1 MDDVALAALFQK
13 EFTWCRVIAGES
25 VAIVTE
31 PASPGSYLAA
41 SLASLA
47 SMGARPFQVMLPA
60 TPGTDDVPVVALG
73 SGASTILADF
83 PHVVELLGKCDLVID
98 LTLEGLVHSPE
109 TQTVLAGGA
118 RMLWIREPAD
128 ALARLLPTADRV
140 KRIDRSVELLGKARE
155 MTVTSKAGTRFRA
168 NLEGALLTGSR
179 GFCAERGRWA
189 HWGQGLAAAYVKSL
203 DVDGDIVLDVGD
215 MVFPFNRYVES
226 RTTFRFRRG
235 FVEAIEGEGLDA
247 ALIRDYME
255 RWRDENAYG
264 ISHVGWGLHERGL
277 CHALSLYGN
286 TSMGLDGRVFEGN
299 FLFSTGPNHA
309 AERQSRCH
317 FDIPLRHCSIFLDG
331 VPVVLEGVIVEPS
344 IKRASQAP
352 LR

>member
-1 MDDVALAALFQK
+1 MDDVWLTALFQK
-13 EFTWCRVIAGES
+13 EFDWCRVGASES

-31 PASPGSYLAA
+31 PASPPSYLAA

-47 SMGARPFQVMLPA
+47 GRGARPFQVMLPV
-60 TPGTDDVPVVALG
+60 TPTADGIAVVAQG

-83 PHVVELLGKCDLVID
+83 PHVVQLLGTCDLVID

-109 TQTVLAGGA
+109 TQSILAAGA

-128 ALARLLPTADRV
+128 ALARLLPTEERV
-140 KRIDRSVELLGKARE
+140 RRIDRSVELLAGARE

-203 DVDGDIVLDVGD
+203 DVDGEIVLDIGD
-215 MVFPFNRYVES
+215 IVFPFNRYVDS
-226 RTTFRFRRG
+226 RTTLHFREG
-235 FVEAIEGEGLDA
+235 FVEAIEGDGLDA
-247 ALIRDYME
+247 ELIRDYMA
-255 RWRDENAYG
+255 RWQDPNAYG

-277 CHALSLYGN
+277 WHALSLYGS
-286 TSMGLDGRVFEGN
+286 TAMGLDGRVFEGN

-309 AERQSRCH
+309 AGRQSRCH
-317 FDIPLRHCSIFLDG
+317 FDIPMRHCSIFLDG
-331 VPVVLEGVIVEPS
+331 TPIVIDGAIVEPS
-344 IKRASQAP
+344 IRRAKT
-352 LR
+352 

>member
-1 MDDVALAALFQK
+1 MDNVALASLFRK
-13 EFTWCRVIAGES
+13 EFEWCCVAAGES

-31 PASPGSYLAA
+31 PASSPSYVAA

-47 SMGARPFQVMLPA
+47 GMGAQPFQVMLPLTLSTGDIA
-60 TPGTDDVPVVALG
+60 VVAQG

-83 PHVVELLGKCDLVID
+83 PHVVELLGKCGLVID

-109 TQTVLAGGA
+109 TKTVLAGGA

-128 ALARLLPTADRV
+128 ALARLLPTAERV
-140 KRIDRSVELLGKARE
+140 RRIDRSVELLRSAKE
-155 MTVTSKAGTRFRA
+155 MIVTSKAGTRFRA

-189 HWGQGLAAAYVKSL
+189 HWGQGLAAAYVASL
-203 DVDGDIVLDVGD
+203 DVDGEIVLDIGD
-215 MVFPFNRYVES
+215 IVFPFNRYVDS
-226 RTTFRFRRG
+226 RTTLRFREG

-247 ALIRDYME
+247 ALIRDYMA
-255 RWRDENAYG
+255 RWNDRNAYG

-277 CHALSLYGN
+277 WHALSLYG
-286 TSMGLDGRVFEGN
+286 SVAMGLDGRVFEGN

-309 AERQSRCH
+309 AGRQSGCH
-317 FDIPLRHCSIFLDG
+317 FDIPMRNCSIFLDG
-331 VPVVLEGVIVEPS
+331 TPVVIDGVIVEPS
-344 IKRASQAP
+344 IRRDGA
-352 LR
+352 